1 MSSVISPVV
10 GSGGGA
16 SGVAVSGRFYKS
28 NVSLLNLTINTI
40 NVWEHFDLVTL
51 TDGFNSA
58 GITMSSNG
66 NLQVAEAGV
75 YAMTTSA
82 TWAEV
87 SGTTAGECTPALN
100 QAVYDS
106 TQSWRESGL
115 STTQRP
121 FGFSGIRIN
130 AAANDELGLMFRNTS
145 GTGNL
150 NFLFLDFTITKVG

>member
-66 NLQVAEAGV
+66 NLQVAESGV
-75 YAMTTSA
+75 YEMTA
-82 TWAEV
+82 
-87 SGTTAGECTPALN
+87 SGTWSAASGTPAFECTAALN

-106 TQSWRESGL
+106 TQTWRRSGIN
-115 STTQRP
+115 STQRE
-121 FGFSGIRIN
+121 FAFSGIRVD
-130 AAANDELGLMFRNTS
+130 AAATDELGLMFRNTAS
-145 GTGNL
+145 SINIG
-150 NFLFLDFTITKVG
+150 FLFLDFTITKVS